1 MSSFDSYIKE
11 KALIKFSKMKS
22 KSLIDWAD
30 CIIMTYMYNTYYDTL
45 HKLYDLFD
53 IDFEVNAW
61 SFSELERA
69 ILKVYQMP
77 LGRVL
82 DNE

>member
-1 MSSFDSYIKE
+1 MSNFDSYIKE
-11 KALIKFSKMKS
+11 KALNNFRKRNS

-30 CIIMTYMYNTYYDTL
+30 CVIMTYMYHTSYDTL
-45 HKLYDLFD
+45 YKLYNLFN
-53 IDFEVNAW
+53 IEFEVNAE
-61 SFSELERA
+61 SISKLERA

>member
-1 MSSFDSYIKE
+1 MSSFDSYVKE
-11 KALIKFSKMKS
+11 KALNKFNKRNS

-30 CIIMTYMYNTYYDTL
+30 CIIMTYMENTYYDTL
-45 HKLYDLFD
+45 HKLYNLFN
-53 IDFEVNAW
+53 IEFEVNAE
-61 SFSELERA
+61 SISKLERA
-69 ILKVYQMP
+69 ILEVYQMP